1 MSPAT
6 TPAASGSTPQTRCTH
21 TRLHIRSAHEA
32 HTLFEAVRLGLLPI
46 VRRRLSPT
54 DRELESGE
62 VFVWEEASYKGGLER
77 WTDGKKWSQ
86 SRMREPFLFYEEKA
100 MPSRE
105 EREAKIARR
114 ACRSLGSPDTPPPI
128 PSSPSSRRRDRPSKL
143 RGLTK
148 QTYSAYV
155 TAENGGPAK
164 KWHLTA
170 YFCGTNYHE
179 LPVVADDP
187 ILRNIVVP
195 KGIYVTGK
203 GLTRNQ
209 RRTGQDS
216 STPVLPPSPTSSPP
230 NVMEVEMEEASSSS
244 SPSFTNTK
252 MRDSVPP
259 SSESSVT
266 TAPLTDDG
274 SQSPWSMSSLD
285 PLPET
290 PPLQCSSS
298 SSSWRHP
305 GSGPS
310 PSPTSPYSSHHSHSH
325 SSSASSSSSSYHPTP
340 GYAYHAPQPTYPNPS
355 GHYRQFMTESES
367 PAVPVAPAPVVYEA
381 NPSLTSLHRS
391 NSSYI
396 SGSPTYAAAQASP
409 QDKYMYTPSPTYR
422 QQQQHPS
429 YSAPVTPSTYSYPPP
444 PPQHQYPF
452 PQQVSPPASYT
463 GYPSSDV
470 RGTHHQPTLPSPSL
484 KSPLPTPT
492 SSQFASPASSAST
505 LRYSARHTL
514 DQRALGAF
522 RVQL

>member
-1 MSPAT
+1 MSPAGST
-6 TPAASGSTPQTRCTH
+6 AASGSSTQTRSTH
-21 TRLHIRSAHEA
+21 PRLHIRSAQEA
-32 HTLFEAVRLGLLPI
+32 HTLFEAVRQGLLPI

-155 TAENGGPAK
+155 TAENGAPAK

-187 ILRNIVVP
+187 ILRNIIVP

-216 STPVLPPSPTSSPP
+216 STPVLPPSPTNSPSMASQA
-230 NVMEVEMEEASSSS
+230 VMEVEEST
-244 SPSFTNTK
+244 PSFTVK
-252 MRDSVPP
+252 REVVPP
-259 SSESSVT
+259 PASESSATT
-266 TAPLTDDG
+266 TAPPTDDG

-290 PPLQCSSS
+290 PPLQSSS
-298 SSSWRHP
+298 AWPHHH
-305 GSGPS
+305 SGPS
-310 PSPTSPYSSHHSHSH
+310 PSPSSSH
-325 SSSASSSSSSYHPTP
+325 SSSSYHAPTP
-340 GYAYHAPQPTYPNPS
+340 GYPYHAPQPTYPVPS
-355 GHYRQFMTESES
+355 AHYRQTLMYDGHG
-367 PAVPVAPAPVVYEA
+367 AAPHLDSPVVVES
-381 NPSLTSLHRS
+381 NSSITSLHRS
-391 NSSYI
+391 SSYI
-396 SGSPTYAAAQASP
+396 AAPPAP
-409 QDKYMYTPSPTYR
+409 EEKYMYTPA
-422 QQQQHPS
+422 PS
-429 YSAPVTPSTYSYPPP
+429 YHHHSSYTTPAPAPPSAYPYYSPLP
-444 PPQHQYPF
+444 PPQQPSQYPF
-452 PQQVSPPASYT
+452 PQQRTPPTSYI

-470 RGTHHQPTLPSPSL
+470 RGEYHNRQISPVAPPKLS
-484 KSPLPTPT
+484 TPT
-492 SSQFASPASSAST
+492 SSQFVPFASSSPT
-505 LRYSARHTL
+505 VQYSARHTL